1 MTDPRGLIDPHP
13 TTITRAPF
21 ADTAQADERVFAM
34 VEQQATWV
42 GTVVR
47 EVGTVVREAG
57 TVACHGGAVAADP
70 GQWLFAQRERFKRDG
85 ACDPWAE
92 QMLYRAG
99 LLPR

>member
-1 MTDPRGLIDPHP
+1 MIDPRGLIDPHP

-34 VEQQATWV
+34 VEQQATW
-42 GTVVR
+42 
-47 EVGTVVREAG
+47 VGTVVREAG